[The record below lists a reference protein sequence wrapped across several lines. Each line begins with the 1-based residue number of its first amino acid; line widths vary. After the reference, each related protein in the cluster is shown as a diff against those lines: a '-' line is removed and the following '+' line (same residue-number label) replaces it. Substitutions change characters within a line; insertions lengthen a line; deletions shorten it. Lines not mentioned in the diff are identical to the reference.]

1 MKEPRISART
11 VYVAIVLFVGLLV
24 GLYFVYQIY
33 QIVLAFLLTALLSII
48 LSVPV
53 DYLAR
58 RGLPRTLGTLAVIVG
73 IAGAIW
79 LFSLALAPTVREQF
93 RQFAQNLP
101 GLLEQ
106 VSTLADRAEDFLG
119 LDIPV
124 EAEPENLLEAA
135 RDFLTRGGVLEAA
148 AGVGMTL
155 ASVISMGVVV
165 LLAVVYLVA
174 RPEPWVN
181 GFVSLFPA
189 EQRQRVR
196 EVLKKLY
203 RTIQRWLVGQLTAMT
218 FIAVSSTIAL
228 HVIGIPFA
236 LLLGI
241 FSGLISFVPIL
252 GAILSAVPAVL
263 MALASDPILTV
274 WVILAYTVIQQV
286 EGNIIQPIVMS
297 QAVRLHPALVLFA
310 ILVMGTLFGLVG
322 LILAV
327 PVVAT
332 CQVLVK
338 ELWVKQMDQ
347 VGEDPNPPERENGRG
362 NLPSR
367 FGGTLKALRSW
378 LLSGKTG

>member
-1 MKEPRISART
+1 MKESRISPRT
-11 VYVAIVLFVGLLV
+11 VYVGIVLLVGLLV
-24 GLYFVYQIY
+24 GLYFVYQVY
-33 QIVLAFLLTALLSII
+33 EIVLAFVLTVLLSII

-58 RGLPRTLGTLAVIVG
+58 RGLPRTLGTLAVIVA
-73 IAGAIW
+73 IVGAIGF
-79 LFSLALAPTVREQF
+79 FSFALAPTIREQF
-93 RQFAQNLP
+93 RQFSQNFP
-101 GLLEQ
+101 GLLKQ
-106 VSTLADRAEDFLG
+106 VSTLADQAEDFFG

-124 EAEPENLLEAA
+124 EVEPENLVEVAQ
-135 RDFLTRGGVLEAA
+135 DFLTQGGVLEAA

-181 GFVSLFPA
+181 GLVSLFPA

-203 RTIQRWLVGQLTAMT
+203 RTVQRWLVGQLTAMT
-218 FIAVSSTIAL
+218 FIGISSIIAL

-252 GAILSAVPAVL
+252 GAILSAVPPL
-263 MALASDPILTV
+263 LLALVSEPILAV
-274 WVILAYTVIQQV
+274 WVILAYTIIQQI
-286 EGNIIQPIVMS
+286 ESNIIQPIVMS

-310 ILVMGTLFGLVG
+310 LLVMGTLFGVVG
-322 LILAV
+322 LVLAV
-327 PVVAT
+327 PLVAT
-332 CQVLVK
+332 FQVLVN
-338 ELWVKQMDQ
+338 ELWVKRMDQ
-347 VGEDPNPPERENGRG
+347 VGEDPNPPEQEHGRG
-362 NLPSR
+362 GLLGR
-367 FGGTLKALRSW
+367 IGGMLKALRSR